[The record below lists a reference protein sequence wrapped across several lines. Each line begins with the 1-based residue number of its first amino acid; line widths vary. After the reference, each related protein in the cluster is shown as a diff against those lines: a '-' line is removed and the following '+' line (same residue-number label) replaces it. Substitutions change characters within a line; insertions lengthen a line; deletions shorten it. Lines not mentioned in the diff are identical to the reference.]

1 MSGLE
6 NLARELEKEAA
17 IIRGFLA
24 KNYGHFDSRYLVF
37 ALEMVILLLYEG
49 S

>member
-6 NLARELEKEAA
+6 NLATELEKEAA

-24 KNYGHFDSRYLVF
+24 NNYGHFDSRYLGVSSGDGDF
-37 ALEMVILLLYEG
+37 FGV
-49 S
+49 

>member
-1 MSGLE
+1 MDYVSGLE

-24 KNYGHFDSRYLVF
+24 KNYGHFDSRYLGVYSDDGDCID
-37 ALEMVILLLYEG
+37 V
-49 S
+49 